1 MQRSVPP
8 RTLLR
13 AASGLALA
21 LAATGAARA
30 DEGMWTFDAIPV
42 ERIKAAYGMRLDE
55 VWLDAARASAVRLTN
70 GCSAGL
76 VSGQGLALTN
86 GHCVADCAQALSS
99 AEDDYVQDG
108 FLTDRREDERKC
120 AGLQAEVLLDIIDV
134 TDQVRMAAE
143 GRTGRDFVRAR
154 DGALAVAELAACG
167 QDQTLRCQ
175 AISFFRGGQYKV
187 YKYRRYDDVR
197 LVFAPE
203 TAAAAFGGDPDNFNF
218 PRYAFDIGFVRLYA
232 GDKPAATPDHLA
244 WRETPPAEGEPT
256 FVVGNPGSTERQL
269 TLAQLET
276 QRDLVLPTLQQQRAE
291 LRGRLIQFGQESA
304 EHARIASQA
313 LAWAQNSYKL
323 TRGKLAALTDK
334 AFLDAKRADEEALR
348 AKVAAA
354 PKLADVSDA
363 WERIAAAQPA
373 VADLFPPWRML
384 ESGAGGGSE
393 LYYYA
398 RLLVR
403 AAVEREKPEAE
414 RLPEYADARLPLIAR
429 KLAAG
434 PSADPAL
441 ERLYLEHWLLK
452 VREALTVDAPQV
464 RTLLGRESPE
474 QVAEALARSG
484 LSDPEP
490 RMALWT
496 GGLAAVLASDDP
508 LIRFVLRTDGVARD
522 ARAAYEARVSGPVD
536 IAAEQIAQ
544 ARLAVLGDSVYPDAT
559 FSLRLSYGKVAGWTE
574 RGRTVAATTAFAG
587 LYDRATGSEP
597 FALAPRWRDAKDRL
611 KPDTIFDFVSTN
623 DIAGGSS
630 GSPVLDAEGR
640 LIGVAFDGNLPS
652 LGGAY
657 GYDGTRNRTISVSA
671 VAILEALKTVYGRN
685 ALVEEL
691 SRHDRPRFI
700 RATGGNLEHF

>member
-1 MQRSVPP
+1 VQRSDPT

-13 AASGLALA
+13 AASSLALA
-21 LAATGAARA
+21 LAATASARA

-42 ERIKAAYGMRLDE
+42 ERIEAAYGVRLDQA
-55 VWLDAARASAVRLTN
+55 WLEAVQGSALRLTN

-76 VSGQGLALTN
+76 VSGHGLALTN
-86 GHCVADCAQALSS
+86 AHCVADCAQALS
-99 AEDDYVQDG
+99 AAGEDYVQDG
-108 FLTDRREDERKC
+108 FLTDGREDERKC
-120 AGLQAEVLLDIIDV
+120 AGLQAEVLLTIIDV

-143 GRTGRDFVRAR
+143 GKTGRDFVRAR

-187 YKYRRYDDVR
+187 YKYRRYNDVR

-203 TAAAAFGGDPDNFNF
+203 AAAAAFGGDPDNFNF
-218 PRYAFDIGFVRLYA
+218 PRHAFDIGFVRLYA
-232 GDKPAATPDHLA
+232 DARPAATPDHLA
-244 WRETPPAEGEPT
+244 WRETPPAAGEPT

-269 TLAQLET
+269 TVAQLET
-276 QRDLVLPTLQQQRAE
+276 QRDLVLPTLQLQRAE
-291 LRGRLIQFGQESA
+291 LRGRLIQFGRESA

-323 TRGKLAALTDK
+323 TQGKLAALTDK
-334 AFLDAKRADEEALR
+334 AFLDAKRADEDALR
-348 AKVAAA
+348 AKVAAD
-354 PKLADVSDA
+354 PKLADVSGA
-363 WERIAAAQPA
+363 WDRIAAAQPA
-373 VADLFPPWRML
+373 VAELFLPWRML

-429 KLAAG
+429 KLADG
-434 PSADPAL
+434 PPADPVL

-452 VREALTVDAPQV
+452 TREALTVDAPQV

-484 LSDPEP
+484 LSDPEI
-490 RMALWT
+490 RTDLWA
-496 GGLAAVLASDDP
+496 GGLAAVQASDDP
-508 LIRFVLRTDGVARD
+508 LIRFVLRTDDLARD
-522 ARAAYEARVSGPVD
+522 ARAAYEARVAGPID
-536 IAAEQIAQ
+536 IAAEQIAR
-544 ARLAVLGDSVYPDAT
+544 ARFAALGGRVYPDAT
-559 FSLRLSYGKVAGWTE
+559 FSLRLSYGRVAGWNE
-574 RGRTVAATTAFAG
+574 RGRAVAATTAFAG
-587 LYDRATGSEP
+587 LYDRATGAEP
-597 FALAPRWRDAKDRL
+597 FALAPRWLEAKDRL
-611 KPDTIFDFVSTN
+611 KPETVFDFVSTN
-623 DIAGGSS
+623 DIVGGNS
-630 GSPVLDAEGR
+630 GSPVLDAAGR
-640 LIGVAFDGNLPS
+640 LVGVAFDGNLPS

-657 GYDGTRNRTISVSA
+657 GYDGARNRTVSVSA
-671 VAILEALKTVYGRN
+671 VAIIEALRTVYGRD

-691 SRHDRPRFI
+691 IGR
-700 RATGGNLEHF
+700 